1 MKVNFALKTAGE
13 MVTGIEAVGLALAV
27 IPLLVNQLDGYVR
40 GIEKVKLLRRYRREL
55 ATYSRGLSTQRAVL
69 INTLIQ
75 TLGGIV
81 NDEHELS
88 GLIDNPQGPGWKDP
102 VLQRKLRLR
111 LDRNYDLFLD
121 NMSGLNE
128 QILKLAKKLGINV
141 LENKSPDPKTWDVKD
156 FWKMLSR
163 AVYEDL
169 LAKIDGANTI
179 LKTLLDQSLYQEEA
193 RNKKRHPLPRLLQ
206 QYQKGR
212 KHAETLFKTIFG
224 AYWRCECNE
233 QHCVHLQLPTNPL
246 ASQKESDVQSKLQMN
261 FSNTG
266 KTDNHIWTWTEVVFE
281 PWQDEKI
288 LSLSSLSLHESRTKP
303 KVRFDMP
310 TPKTNQ
316 SETTLSSLSPL
327 PPPPIKDFCSSLRIT
342 EVQLTEQTTNWT
354 TTGMITS
361 QLDSY
366 IMHASTKA
374 LSPTPPKPLTEVIS
388 QISRHDRL
396 HIATGLA
403 CGVIQYCGNWLK
415 SRWDSSDIHLTAH
428 KDGCDILLDSV
439 YLSWP
444 LSIPATETEIETQA
458 TVSAMRQANNN
469 LLLPLGFA
477 LVELSLG
484 KSLDSL
490 YKPED
495 QDWDVE
501 RMRRNTASRLVPKVY
516 LESGVPYGEAVE
528 SCLSWSSAHSLC
540 MDRGVEERVFERI
553 ISPLLRDLVNF
564 EGMM

>member
-1 MKVNFALKTAGE
+1 MTNVRE
-13 MVTGIEAVGLALAV
+13 MVTGIEAVGLTLAV
-27 IPLLVNQLDGYVR
+27 IPLLVNQLDGY
-40 GIEKVKLLRRYRREL
+40 
-55 ATYSRGLSTQRAVL
+55 RAVL

-88 GLIDNPQGPGWKDP
+88 ELIDNPKGPAWKDP
-102 VLQRKLRLR
+102 VLQRELRLR

-128 QILKLAKKLGINV
+128 EILKLAKKLGISIS
-141 LENKSPDPKTWDVKD
+141 ENRSADPKTWDIKD

-212 KHAETLFKTIFG
+212 KHAEALFKTVFG
-224 AYWRCECNE
+224 AYWRCQCNE

-246 ASQKESDVQSKLQMN
+246 VSSRESDIQSRLQMN

-266 KTDNHIWTWTEVVFE
+266 KTENQIWTWTEVIFE
-281 PWQDEKI
+281 PWQDDNI
-288 LSLSSLSLHESRTKP
+288 PSLSSLSLQESHKKP
-303 KVRFDMP
+303 KVRFDTP
-310 TPKTNQ
+310 TPETDRSQ
-316 SETTLSSLSPL
+316 TTLSL
-327 PPPPIKDFCSSLRIT
+327 PPRINDFCSSLRIT
-342 EVQLTEQTTNWT
+342 KVEFTEKTTNWT
-354 TTGMITS
+354 TTGMISS
-361 QLDSY
+361 QLDTY

-374 LSPTPPKPLTEVIS
+374 LSSTPPKPLIEVIS

-415 SRWDSSDIHLTAH
+415 CRWDSSDIHLTAH

-444 LSIPATETEIETQA
+444 LSTPETETEN
-458 TVSAMRQANNN
+458 TVPAMRQPNNN
-469 LLLPLGFA
+469 LLLPLGLA

-484 KSLDSL
+484 KSLDFL
-490 YKPED
+490 YNPED
-495 QDWDVE
+495 EDWDEE

-528 SCLSWSSAHSLC
+528 SCLSWSSVHSLC
-540 MDRGVEERVFERI
+540 VDRGVEERVFERI